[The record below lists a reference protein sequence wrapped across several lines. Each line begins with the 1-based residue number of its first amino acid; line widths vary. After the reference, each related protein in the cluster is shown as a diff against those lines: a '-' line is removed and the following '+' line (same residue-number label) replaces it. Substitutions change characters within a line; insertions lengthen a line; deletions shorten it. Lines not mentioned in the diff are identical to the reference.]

1 MKKQTYL
8 EPAVQVLS
16 LATMQETLQTNSVV
30 FGIAP
35 SLMLGADLDAP
46 SDLSSEDYTDLFI

>member
-16 LATMQETLQTNSVV
+16 LAPMQETLQGGSEVDLLMIGGTN
-30 FGIAP
+30 
-35 SLMLGADLDAP
+35 LDAP
-46 SDLSSEDYTDLFI
+46 SDLSGEVYTDIFTTL

>member
-16 LATMQETLQTNSVV
+16 LAPMQETLQGGSEVDLLL
-30 FGIAP
+30 IE
-35 SLMLGADLDAP
+35 GADVTFETEATFD
-46 SDLSSEDYTDLFI
+46 SFFGS

>member
-16 LATMQETLQTNSVV
+16 LGTMQETLQT
-30 FGIAP
+30 P
-35 SLMLGADLDAP
+35 SISILAVAGTNL
-46 SDLSSEDYTDLFI
+46 SDPYVMTSDEFDTIF

>member
-16 LATMQETLQTNSVV
+16 LAPMQETLQTTSVNM
-30 FGIAP
+30 
-35 SLMLGADLDAP
+35 LMIEGADVTFVDETTFDAYFG
-46 SDLSSEDYTDLFI
+46 S

>member
-16 LATMQETLQTNSVV
+16 LAPMQETLQTMSVDV
-30 FGIAP
+30 MAV
-35 SLMLGADLDAP
+35 GAV
-46 SDLSSEDYTDLFI
+46 DLSSPVEIEGTWDSLF

>member
-16 LATMQETLQTNSVV
+16 LAPMQETLQGGSEVDL
-30 FGIAP
+30 
-35 SLMLGADLDAP
+35 LMIGG
-46 SDLSSEDYTDLFI
+46 TDLEAPVEINETDFNSIFGL